1 MTDMN
6 PESHRSS
13 STPITIGTRVT
24 IAVLCVF
31 AALAGG
37 VVMNSP
43 KAAAASCSDVAVVF
57 ARGTAEPA
65 PPIGLTGESFVA
77 SLRSQLPGKTVAARG
92 VNYPASSNFNDRPK
106 FVRTVTNGVKE
117 AQNQVKKIAAACPN
131 TRIVLGGYSQGAV
144 VAGYATSGKIAIPD
158 QYRQYES
165 EVPAPLPADVASH
178 VAAVVLFAAP
188 SDRFISDVGAPRIR
202 VGAPYEAKTKRYCI
216 PGDTICNGAP
226 VGQPNALHVLYTVNG
241 MSLDAARYV
250 AGRV

>member
-1 MTDMN
+1 MK
-6 PESHRSS
+6 
-13 STPITIGTRVT
+13 TIGTRLTVSF
-24 IAVLCVF
+24 LCLF

-43 KAAAASCSDVAVVF
+43 KASAATCSDVAVVF
-57 ARGTAEPA
+57 ARGTVEPA
-65 PPIGLTGESFVA
+65 PPIGLTGQSFVA
-77 SLRSQLPGKTVAARG
+77 SLRSQLPGKSVDAIG

-117 AQNQVKKIAAACPN
+117 AQRQVKTIAANCPG

-158 QYRQYES
+158 RYRQYES
-165 EVPAPLPADVASH
+165 EVPAPLPADVARH
-178 VAAVVLFAAP
+178 VAAVVLFAPP
-188 SDRFISDVGAPRIR
+188 SDRFINDIGAPKIR

-226 VGQPNALHVLYTVNG
+226 VGQPNGLHVLYTVNG

-250 AGRV
+250 VGRL